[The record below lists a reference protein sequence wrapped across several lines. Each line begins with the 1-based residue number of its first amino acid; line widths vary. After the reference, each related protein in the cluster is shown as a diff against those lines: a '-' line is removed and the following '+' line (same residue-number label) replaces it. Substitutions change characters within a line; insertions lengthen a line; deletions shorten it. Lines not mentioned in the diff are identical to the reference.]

1 MCVLLQDIKL
11 LKLGAAATAE
21 DTTTLPDLQKTAS
34 LSSSLS
40 NIVIEK
46 DHFQPGLSLASIKYT
61 TFS

>member
-21 DTTTLPDLQKTAS
+21 DTTTLPDLQKTA

>member
-11 LKLGAAATAE
+11 LKLGAAAAE
-21 DTTTLPDLQKTAS
+21 DTTTLPDLQKTA